1 MVQHDWLSKHR
12 WYDMDDII
20 ASAQSVELY
29 HFRSTR
35 LDDIPFIGMYLDAA
49 QEKLSED
56 QRAMNASG
64 NNYYKR
70 TTIADAYAEQ
80 HAKQPY
86 SYFAFSCNQ

>member
-1 MVQHDWLSKHR
+1 
-12 WYDMDDII
+12 
-20 ASAQSVELY
+20 
-29 HFRSTR
+29 
-35 LDDIPFIGMYLDAA
+35 MYLDAA